1 MKTVKLILLGL
12 ITFLITALWLTPAAF
27 VEPHIER
34 LAPNVQI
41 SGSSGTIWSG
51 KATNARVNGFDLGN
65 VTWKIHPFKSLLSLA
80 LVSNIEIV
88 SPQLKASGQASYGL
102 DRGIKLDNTNF
113 EADANLL
120 SRVQRVAQLGG
131 EFQGLIE
138 HAEIYPE
145 GFPVINGVLNFTQGE
160 ILAPVRL
167 DPGNYRADISSEN
180 ESLIA
185 AITNVSAPL
194 DINGKLVLQKN
205 WQYQVD
211 LSAKPQ
217 ADMNPVAKGFL
228 RSQGGN
234 PGPDGTY
241 LINRKGALQPVRL
254 Y

>member
-27 VEPHIER
+27 VEPHMER

-51 KATNARVNGFDLGN
+51 EATNARVNGFDLGS
-65 VTWKIHPFKSLLSLA
+65 VTWKIHPFKSVLSLG
-80 LVSNIEIV
+80 LVSDIEID

-102 DRGIKLDNTNF
+102 DRSIKLDNTNF
-113 EADANLL
+113 EADASLL
-120 SRVQRVAQLGG
+120 SRVQRAAQFGG
-131 EFQGLIE
+131 KFQGLVE

-145 GFPVINGVLNFTQGE
+145 GFPVINGVLNFAQGE

-185 AITNVSAPL
+185 AISNVGAPL

-217 ADMNPVAKGFL
+217 ANMNPVAKGFL

-234 PGPDGTY
+234 PGPDGTF
-241 LINRKGALQPVRL
+241 LINRKGALQPMRL